1 MTKPSELHDA
11 ESESA
16 ILGACLLNPEAWE
29 EVCFLAA
36 ADFYDEKRALVF
48 QAMQA
53 APRPFDALAIAEQMK
68 RQGTLQKVGGPAYL
82 MGLDTAGALVM
93 NLPAAVASVRAMSMR
108 RAAVR
113 KAQELVQ
120 NACDL
125 SKDAAAVAL
134 DASSDLAKLGTNGAD
149 TLLTGYEV
157 VARLT
162 DYLDRVQRGEILPT
176 IPTGLAAWDY
186 VLGGLQPGTVTM
198 LGGRPGLGK
207 TAVET
212 SIALNLAHAWADAA
226 VDEEG
231 QRKGAS
237 RTGIV
242 WLEDPV
248 EALARRGVAYTSCV
262 PVWRIAKEVLTGT
275 VLKAVGEGLESLNSL
290 IGDAWRVKEAS
301 SLNVR
306 QLDATLRQM
315 VVRHGCR
322 VLIVDHLGEVE
333 VDGSAFRGAR
343 DLMTREVVKT
353 CRNVAKD
360 LNVAVLLLL
369 HLSRSGTK
377 DKDQRQQRPTLESGG
392 ESSAI
397 EKMAR
402 AMVYLWDDPE
412 HPGYIACHVPKQT
425 EGEKGFDFYLKMN
438 PSAALVYARGGLV
451 PEGVR
456 GFTDGDG
463 VVTLKKHEEDD
474 APEEQRRYGGGR

>member
-1 MTKPSELHDA
+1 MAKPSELHDA
-11 ESESA
+11 ESEAA
-16 ILGACLLNPEAWE
+16 ILGACLLNPEAWD
-29 EVCFLAA
+29 EVCFLTTS
-36 ADFYDEKRALVF
+36 DFHDELRAHVF
-48 QAMQA
+48 AAMQA
-53 APRPFDALAIAEQMK
+53 AKRPFDVLSIAEEMK
-68 RQGTLQKVGGPAYL
+68 RQGTLAKVGGPAYL
-82 MGLDTAGALVM
+82 MGLDTAASVVV
-93 NLPAAVASVRAMSMR
+93 NLPAAVASVRAMAMR
-108 RAAVR
+108 RASVR
-113 KAQELVQ
+113 KAQQLVEA
-120 NACDL
+120 ACDL
-125 SKDAAAVAL
+125 SKDAAGVAL
-134 DASSDLAKLGTNGAD
+134 DASADLAKLGTNGAD
-149 TLLTGYEV
+149 TILTGYDV
-157 VARLT
+157 VDRLT
-162 DYLDRVQRGEILPT
+162 DQLDMVQRGEILPT
-176 IPTGLAAWDY
+176 IPTGLSAWDY

-207 TAVET
+207 TALET
-212 SIALNLAHAWADAA
+212 SIALNLAHSWADAA
-226 VDEEG
+226 VAENG
-231 QRKGAS
+231 QKKGAC

-248 EALARRGVAYTSCV
+248 EALARRGVAYTSAV
-262 PVWRIAKEVLTGT
+262 PVWRIAKEVLTGP
-275 VLKAVGEGLESLNSL
+275 VLKQVGEGLESLRAL

-333 VDGSAFRGAR
+333 VDSRAFYGAR

-360 LNVAVLLLL
+360 MNAAVLLLL

-412 HPGYIACHVPKQT
+412 HKGYIACHVPKQT
-425 EGEKGFDFYLKMN
+425 EGDKGFDFYLKMN
-438 PSAALVYARGGLV
+438 PSAALVYSRGGLV

-463 VVTLKKHEEDD
+463 VETIRKDTE
-474 APEEQRRYGGGR
+474 AEQ

>member
-1 MTKPSELHDA
+1 MKPNELHDA
-11 ESESA
+11 QAEAA
-16 ILGACLLNPEAWE
+16 ILGACLRDSEAWDA
-29 EVCFLAA
+29 VCFLTPE
-36 ADFYDEKRALVF
+36 DFHDERHALVYTAMQGTRRPLDHVAVAERMRAL
-48 QAMQA
+48 
-53 APRPFDALAIAEQMK
+53 
-68 RQGTLQKVGGPAYL
+68 GTLAKIGGPAFL
-82 MGLDTAGALVM
+82 MALDEGVPFAPNLGAY
-93 NLPAAVASVRAMSMR
+93 VASVRAMAMR
-108 RAAVR
+108 RASYR
-113 KAQELVQ
+113 KAQELAAE
-120 NACDL
+120 ACNL
-125 SKDAAAVAL
+125 GRDAADVAL
-134 DASSDLAKLGTNGAD
+134 SFSADLAKLGSNGAD
-149 TLLTGYEV
+149 TILTGYD
-157 VARLT
+157 VAERLREQ
-162 DYLDRVQRGEILPT
+162 LHKVQSGELLPT
-176 IPTGLAAWDY
+176 IPTKLKAWDY

-212 SIALNLAHAWADAA
+212 AIALNLAHAWRDA
-226 VDEEG
+226 VLDEHG
-231 QRKGAS
+231 RKMGAS

-248 EALARRGVAYTSCV
+248 EALARRGVSYASTV
-262 PVWRIAKEVLTGT
+262 PVWRIAKEVLTGE
-275 VLKAVGEGLESLNSL
+275 VLKMVGEGLEAFADLT
-290 IGDAWRVKEAS
+290 GDAWRVREAS
-301 SLNVR
+301 GLTVK

-333 VDGSAFRGAR
+333 VDGSTFRGAR

-369 HLSRSGTK
+369 HLSRSVTK
-377 DKDQRQQRPTLESGG
+377 DKEQRHARPTLESGG

-412 HPGYIACHVPKQT
+412 HPGYVACHVPKQT

-438 PSAALVYARGGLV
+438 KSSALVYSHGGLV

-456 GFTDGDG
+456 GFTDGEG
-463 VVTLKKHEEDD
+463 IEFLAPKEE
-474 APEEQRRYGGGR
+474 AAQ

>member
-1 MTKPSELHDA
+1 MTKPNELHDHDA
-11 ESESA
+11 EAA
-16 ILGACLLNPEAWE
+16 ILGACLRDDACWDD
-29 EVCFLAA
+29 VCFLSTS
-36 ADFYDEKRALVF
+36 DFHDERHMLVF
-48 QAMQA
+48 QAMQGA
-53 APRPFDALAIAEQMK
+53 RRPFDCLTLAERMK
-68 RQGTLQKVGGPAYL
+68 ATGTLVAAGGPAFL
-82 MGLDTAGALVM
+82 MGLDES
-93 NLPAAVASVRAMSMR
+93 LPPIPNVPAYVASVRAMSMR
-108 RAAVR
+108 RAAYR
-113 KAQELVQ
+113 RAQEL
-120 NACDL
+120 
-125 SKDAAAVAL
+125 AAAACSL
-134 DASSDLAKLGTNGAD
+134 DKPPEDVVLEASADLAKLGTNGAD
-149 TLLTGYEV
+149 TLLTGYDV
-157 VARLT
+157 RNRLA
-162 DYLDRVQRGEILPT
+162 DQLDKIQRGEILPT
-176 IPTGLAAWDY
+176 IPTGLKALDY

-212 SIALNLAHAWADAA
+212 SIALNLAHRWQDQ
-226 VDEEG
+226 E
-231 QRKGAS
+231 KGAS

-248 EALARRGVAYTSCV
+248 EALARRGVAYTSAV
-262 PVWRIAKEVLTGT
+262 PVWRIAKEVLTGE
-275 VLKAVGEGLESLNSL
+275 VLKMVGAGLESLGDL

-301 SLNVR
+301 GLTVR

-333 VDGSAFRGAR
+333 VDGSQFKGAR

-360 LNVAVLLLL
+360 LHVAVLLLL
-369 HLSRSGTK
+369 HLSRSGAK

-402 AMVYLWDDPE
+402 AMVYLWDDPD
-412 HPGYIACHVPKQT
+412 HPGFIACHVPKQT

-438 PSAALVYARGGLV
+438 KSAALVYASGGRV

-456 GFTDGDG
+456 GFTDGEG
-463 VVTLKKHEEDD
+463 VDFIRPNEE
-474 APEEQRRYGGGR
+474 AA

>member
-1 MTKPSELHDA
+1 MAKPNELHDLTA
-11 ESESA
+11 EAA
-16 ILGACLLNPEAWE
+16 ILGACLRDAEAWDS
-29 EVCFLAA
+29 VCFLSSS
-36 ADFYDEKRALVF
+36 DFHDEKHGLVF
-48 QAMQA
+48 EAMQGA
-53 APRPFDALAIAEQMK
+53 SRPFDHITLAERMK
-68 RQGTLQKVGGPAYL
+68 RLGTLGKVGGPAFL
-82 MGLDTAGALVM
+82 MALDEGVPFAPNLGAY
-93 NLPAAVASVRAMSMR
+93 VASVRAMAMR
-108 RAAVR
+108 RAAYR
-113 KAQELVQ
+113 KAQELASE
-120 NACDL
+120 ACNL
-125 SKDAAAVAL
+125 SREASDVVL
-134 DASSDLAKLGTNGAD
+134 TVSSDLARLGANGAD
-149 TLLTGYEV
+149 SILTGYDV
-157 VARLT
+157 AARLT
-162 DYLDRVQRGEILPT
+162 EQLHKIQSGEILPT

-212 SIALNLAHAWADAA
+212 SIALNLAHAWKDAST
-226 VDEEG
+226 DEAG
-231 QRKGAS
+231 NRLGAS

-248 EALARRGVAYTSCV
+248 EALARRGVSYTSAV
-262 PVWRIAKEVLTGT
+262 PVWRIAKEVLTGQ
-275 VLKAVGEGLESLNSL
+275 VLEMVGKGLEDFAELT
-290 IGDAWRVKEAS
+290 GDAWRVKES
-301 SLNVR
+301 SGLTDK
-306 QLDATLRQM
+306 QLDAVLRQM

-343 DLMTREVVKT
+343 DLMTRQVVKT

-360 LNVAVLLLL
+360 LHVAVLLLL
-369 HLSRSGTK
+369 HLSRSPSK

-425 EGEKGFDFYLKMN
+425 EGEKGFDFYLRMN
-438 PSAALVYARGGLV
+438 KSAALVYARGGLV
-451 PEGVR
+451 PDGVR

-463 VVTLKKHEEDD
+463 VEFLQPTEES
-474 APEEQRRYGGGR
+474 AA

>member
-1 MTKPSELHDA
+1 MTKPNELHDVQA
-11 ESESA
+11 EAA
-16 ILGACLLNPEAWE
+16 ILGACLRDSEAWDA
-29 EVCFLAA
+29 VCFLAA
-36 ADFYDEKRALVF
+36 ADFHDERHALVYE
-48 QAMQA
+48 AMQGA
-53 APRPFDALAIAEQMK
+53 KRPLDHLTVAERMK
-68 RQGTLQKVGGPAYL
+68 AVGTLAQVGGPAFL
-82 MGLDTAGALVM
+82 MSLDQGVPFAPNLGAY
-93 NLPAAVASVRAMSMR
+93 VASVRAMAMR
-108 RAAVR
+108 RAAYR
-113 KAQELVQ
+113 KAQELAAE
-120 NACDL
+120 ACNL
-125 SKDAAAVAL
+125 TRDAADVAL
-134 DASSDLAKLGTNGAD
+134 TASAELAKLGSNGAD
-149 TLLTGYEV
+149 SILTGYEV
-157 VARLT
+157 VERLRVQ
-162 DYLDRVQRGEILPT
+162 LDKVQRGELLPIT
-176 IPTGLAAWDY
+176 PTKLKAWDY

-212 SIALNLAHAWADAA
+212 SIAINLAHAWREQDP
-226 VDEEG
+226 
-231 QRKGAS
+231 GAS

-248 EALARRGVAYTSCV
+248 EALARRGVSYTSTV
-262 PVWRIAKEVLTGT
+262 PVWRIAKEVLSGP
-275 VLKAVGEGLESLNSL
+275 VLEMVGQGLVDLADL

-353 CRNVAKD
+353 VRNVAKD

-369 HLSRSGTK
+369 HLSRSTNK

-402 AMVYLWDDPE
+402 AMVYLWDDPD
-412 HPGYIACHVPKQT
+412 HPGYVACHVPKQT
-425 EGEKGFDFYLKMN
+425 EGDKGFDFYLRMN
-438 PSAALVYARGGLV
+438 KSAALVYPHGGMV

-456 GFTDGDG
+456 GFTDGEG
-463 VVTLKKHEEDD
+463 VDFIVPKGRDEE
-474 APEEQRRYGGGR
+474 AA